1 MYQDGFD
8 GPAAITTNMTI
19 KTSGKSMT
27 RLLRVLRRLCRVI
40 LLLLPAFPAPA
51 AQETGS
57 RIPVLLYHRF
67 GPVATDSMTV
77 TTAVFES
84 HLKYLQEHGYVVIP
98 LRDLVAHRLG
108 KAPSPPD
115 CSVAIAVDDGHR
127 SVHAEMHPLI
137 LQYRV
142 PVTLFVYPSA
152 ISNASYAMTW
162 DQLRELARSGL
173 YDIQSHTYWHPNF
186 KTEKRQ
192 RTPQDYARF
201 ADAQL
206 ARAKEKL
213 EKTLGSPVDML
224 GLAFRHSRRGPHAP
238 RSTGGLR
245 GGIHHRTTPY
255 GSGRPHAGHA
265 PVPDHQ
271 QHQREGIRTIAG
283 RRTTLQSDTLRPGAN
298 TPVDGICIIFAVLM
312 NKNKPAIPPP
322 AHGAGRTARARLG
335 SGCLPCSPPSPWA

>member
-224 GLAFRHSRRGPHAP
+224 AWPF
-238 RSTGGLR
+238 
-245 GGIHHRTTPY
+245 GIHDADLMR
-255 GSGRPHAGHA
+255 RAAQAGYVAAFTIERRHTA
-265 PVPDHQ
+265 PADHMLAMPRYLITNSTRGKAFERLLAGE
-271 QHQREGIRTIAG
+271 QH
-283 RRTTLQSDTLRPGAN
+283 
-298 TPVDGICIIFAVLM
+298 
-312 NKNKPAIPPP
+312 
-322 AHGAGRTARARLG
+322 
-335 SGCLPCSPPSPWA
+335 CSPTR

>member
-1 MYQDGFD
+1 
-8 GPAAITTNMTI
+8 
-19 KTSGKSMT
+19 MT
-27 RLLRVLRRLCRVI
+27 RLLRVLFRLCQAI

-51 AQETGS
+51 AQETGP
-57 RIPVLLYHRF
+57 RIPILLYHRF
-67 GPVATDSMTV
+67 GPIAADSMTV

-108 KAPSPPD
+108 KAPPPPD

-162 DQLRELARSGL
+162 EQLRELARSGL

-201 ADAQL
+201 ADTQL
-206 ARAKEKL
+206 VRAKEKL

-224 GLAFRHSRRGPHAP
+224 AWPFGIYDADLMRRAAQAGYVATFTIERRHTAPADHMLAMPRYLITDSNRGKAFERLLAGERH
-238 RSTGGLR
+238 
-245 GGIHHRTTPY
+245 
-255 GSGRPHAGHA
+255 
-265 PVPDHQ
+265 
-271 QHQREGIRTIAG
+271 
-283 RRTTLQSDTLRPGAN
+283 
-298 TPVDGICIIFAVLM
+298 
-312 NKNKPAIPPP
+312 
-322 AHGAGRTARARLG
+322 
-335 SGCLPCSPPSPWA
+335 CSPTR